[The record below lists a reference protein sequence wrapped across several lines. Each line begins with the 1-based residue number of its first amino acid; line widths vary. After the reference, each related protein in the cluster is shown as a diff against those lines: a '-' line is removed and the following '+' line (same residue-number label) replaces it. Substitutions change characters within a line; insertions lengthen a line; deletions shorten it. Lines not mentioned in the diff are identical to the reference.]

1 MSEWLISAF
10 FDSLLALAHGAI
22 ISCVLSNLYKQFAD

>member
-1 MSEWLISAF
+1 MSEWLMSAF
-10 FDSLLALAHGAI
+10 LDSLLALAHGAI